1 MSPRISRTALA
12 GAVATAAL
20 AAAPT
25 ALATFPGENGAIA
38 FSRGGDIW
46 VVDANG
52 ADERRLTSGAE
63 HADTRPEWSPDGQWI
78 LFNREGTQGAHMY
91 RMRADGSAVTWIGPG
106 QQPVFSR
113 DGRRIAYGDGDQV
126 VVANLDG
133 SNPTTITDD
142 RWFRGAKDWSPV
154 SDLILWEIEDNT
166 DWIGAT
172 APNGSELSIAGG
184 REDTEALPGRDDAI
198 SLQEPEWSPD
208 GTRIAATFSLA
219 PPHPCWYE
227 PELPPECPRPDPEVG
242 INVIDLSGNR
252 TLIRPGQGF
261 APAWSPDGTRIA
273 FQEQGQIKIMAADGS
288 GARALAAGAQP
299 DWQPLPVRPRE
310 PETRTVTVTVQA
322 PPPPPVVV
330 ERVVTR
336 TVRVPAERCEIG
348 DDGRRLTLTIR
359 TRKTIP
365 RGASIRIGLRLDG
378 DRIAATPRRGMDVRA
393 RWGLDRRG

>member
-1 MSPRISRTALA
+1 MPPRIPRAALA
-12 GAVATAAL
+12 GIAAAASLAV
-20 AAAPT
+20 APT

-46 VVDANG
+46 SINQDG
-52 ADERRLTSGAE
+52 TGEKRLTTGAE
-63 HADTRPEWSPDGQWI
+63 HADTAPEWSPDGQWI

-106 QQPVFSR
+106 HRPVFSR
-113 DGRRIAYGDGDQV
+113 DGKRIAYGDGTRV
-126 VVANLDG
+126 VVANLNG
-133 SNPTTITDD
+133 SGARTITDD
-142 RWFRGAKDWSPV
+142 TWYRYARDWSPV
-154 SDLILWEIEDNT
+154 SDLILWEVQDNT

-172 APNGSELSIAGG
+172 APNGGELSIGGG
-184 REDTEALPGRDDAI
+184 RDDTEQLPGRDDAI
-198 SLQEPEWSPD
+198 SLNDPEWSPD

-219 PPHPCWYE
+219 PPHPCWDE
-227 PELPPECPRPDPEVG
+227 PPMLPQCPNPDPEVG

-252 TLIRPGQGF
+252 TLIRPGHGS
-261 APAWSPDGTRIA
+261 APAWSPDGARIA
-273 FQEQGQIKIMAADGS
+273 FEEQGQITIMAADGS
-288 GARALAAGAQP
+288 GVRPLVAGGQP

-310 PETRTVTVTVQA
+310 PETRTVTVTVPG

-336 TVRVPAERCEIG
+336 IVRVPAERCEIG
-348 DDGRRLTLTIR
+348 EDGRRLTLTIR
-359 TRKTIP
+359 TRKPIR

-393 RWGLDRRG
+393 RWALDRRG